1 MLERCFRPVRR
12 DIEKFDDF
20 SSEIVI
26 LGEGIRNPFSDSP
39 EASTIRLY
47 SLDRVSVILDPET
60 KQYRML
66 TKVYSDIK
74 RSVVHLKH
82 YFYKSPTQAHK
93 GRRKEK
99 RVRSQKKNLRN
110 HCVCMYICVC
120 RNGNKSRSKTS
131 AATFS

>member
-66 TKVYSDIK
+66 TKIYSDIK

-82 YFYKSPTQAHK
+82 YFYKRVSHQPRPTRVGGK
-93 GRRKEK
+93 KNGSGRRKKTYEII
-99 RVRSQKKNLRN
+99 VYL
-110 HCVCMYICVC
+110 CM
-120 RNGNKSRSKTS
+120 
-131 AATFS
+131 